1 MEKNILENVR
11 IVEDEEIPAMAY
23 CAGST
28 KVIIQQPVHIRI
40 KNAILNMFGTKK
52 GNVKTK

>member
-1 MEKNILENVR
+1 
-11 IVEDEEIPAMAY
+11 MAY

>member
-28 KVIIQQPVHIRI
+28 KVIIQQPLHIRI